1 MQPMKRTFR
10 SAIWPLLG
18 LLTVACAA
26 PDGRNLPAAE
36 DFESLSAQFAAPSK
50 EYSSA
55 PLFVWNKVVT
65 PERIDEAMADLKDK
79 GFGGVFVHPR
89 PGMVTQYLD
98 DNWFSLFRHT
108 MEKGRELD
116 MNVWIYDE
124 NSYPS
129 GFAGGHV
136 NEAMPESYDE
146 GVALKYLRAGVL
158 PDTVD
163 RFFCCLRRE
172 GDAFTDITAEAVS
185 RRGEKGDYY
194 LFYKAYNPTSPWYSG
209 FSYVDLMHEGVADK
223 FIELTLDGYKK
234 VVGEEFGGT
243 VPGWFTDEPQIV
255 VTDRESIRWTPDL
268 FDAFRARW
276 GYDLE
281 PNLVSLWEEV
291 GPWRQVRHNYRDV
304 LMNLFLDRYIKV
316 CHDYCE
322 RNNLVFTGHFW
333 EHGWPD
339 MGHNP
344 DNMAMYAW
352 QQMPGIDLL
361 YNKFDVE
368 SPNAHFGNVRS
379 VKEVNSAANQ
389 MGRVRKLSESYGGG
403 GWDMTLRDFK
413 RQGDWEYALG
423 VNFMNQHIAPLSI
436 AGARKYDYPPAFT
449 PHSPWWEYYRELNL
463 HFARLS
469 LALSSG
475 GQYNDVLV
483 LEPTTSIWMYYTY
496 NAPRSNRWRTM
507 GEEFQAFITA
517 LERHQVE
524 FDLGSENILL
534 NHGSVKGDRFVVG
547 KRAYGTVV
555 LPAQMENV
563 DAATFDLL
571 ERFAAKGGRII
582 AYGTPQYVDGA
593 RSAEAE
599 AFFADPAKVTC
610 ADAGEPIDYSLF
622 ATPEIAFDAPE
633 GNYLFHHRRRMDD
646 GQLLFLANSS
656 LTRPVRGT
664 VTLQGRQAAL
674 LDTRTGE
681 IRGYEA
687 QREGD
692 RLTIAY
698 DLHPAGS
705 LLLYVFDEE
714 REGLAPAPARR
725 VLTAVPAAGGL
736 TAKPDAPNVM
746 TIDFCDLELDGKVYP
761 DLNSYDAAKL
771 AYQHHGFKAGNPWS
785 TSVQFRDHTVR
796 RDTFTMGGFKASY
809 RFTVTSGVDRSRLQ
823 AVVEQPELYRVTLN
837 GVELKALPDKHW
849 IDPEMRFMPL
859 GDAVRTG
866 ENVLTMEC
874 SPMRVLAEIEPIYI
888 LGDFRLEPAAKGWNI
903 VAPGDFAAGSW
914 KAQGWPCYPG
924 KVTYAR
930 EFDIAEKAPYYEVAL
945 GEWKGTVC
953 EVLVNGRS
961 AGIVYAEPY
970 TVDVTEWIAAGR
982 NRVEVKVVGSNYN
995 LMGPLHAAHF
1005 KRITPAFW
1013 RGVKEYPS
1021 GKDYVQQDYG
1031 LMGDFTL
1038 AAGR

>member
-50 EYSSA
+50 EYGSA

-361 YNKFDVE
+361 YNKFDVK

-496 NAPRSNRWRTM
+496 NAPRPNRWRTM

-599 AFFADPAKVTC
+599 AFFADPAKVTR

-714 REGLAPAPARR
+714 REGVGTRACAARADGGSCRGRSDGEARRAQRDDDRFLRSGTRRQGLSGSEQLRRGQTRLPASRLQGRQSVEHLGAVPRPYRAPRHLHDGRIQGVVPVHGDVRCRPQPLAGRRRAARTLPRDAQRRGAESPARQA
-725 VLTAVPAAGGL
+725 L
-736 TAKPDAPNVM
+736 
-746 TIDFCDLELDGKVYP
+746 
-761 DLNSYDAAKL
+761 
-771 AYQHHGFKAGNPWS
+771 
-785 TSVQFRDHTVR
+785 
-796 RDTFTMGGFKASY
+796 
-809 RFTVTSGVDRSRLQ
+809 DRSRN
-823 AVVEQPELYRVTLN
+823 A
-837 GVELKALPDKHW
+837 
-849 IDPEMRFMPL
+849 
-859 GDAVRTG
+859 
-866 ENVLTMEC
+866 
-874 SPMRVLAEIEPIYI
+874 
-888 LGDFRLEPAAKGWNI
+888 
-903 VAPGDFAAGSW
+903 
-914 KAQGWPCYPG
+914 
-924 KVTYAR
+924 
-930 EFDIAEKAPYYEVAL
+930 
-945 GEWKGTVC
+945 
-953 EVLVNGRS
+953 
-961 AGIVYAEPY
+961 
-970 TVDVTEWIAAGR
+970 
-982 NRVEVKVVGSNYN
+982 
-995 LMGPLHAAHF
+995 LHAPRRCRAH
-1005 KRITPAFW
+1005 
-1013 RGVKEYPS
+1013 G
-1021 GKDYVQQDYG
+1021 
-1031 LMGDFTL
+1031 
-1038 AAGR
+1038 

>member
-50 EYSSA
+50 EYGSA

-172 GDAFTDITAEAVS
+172 GDAFIDITAEAVS

-403 GWDMTLRDFK
+403 WDMTLRDFK

-496 NAPRSNRWRTM
+496 NAPRPNRWRTM

-524 FDLGSENILL
+524 FDLGSET
-534 NHGSVKGDRFVVG
+534 SCSTTVRS
-547 KRAYGTVV
+547 RATASSWVNA
-555 LPAQMENV
+555 P
-563 DAATFDLL
+563 T
-571 ERFAAKGGRII
+571 GRWC
-582 AYGTPQYVDGA
+582 Y
-593 RSAEAE
+593 
-599 AFFADPAKVTC
+599 
-610 ADAGEPIDYSLF
+610 
-622 ATPEIAFDAPE
+622 
-633 GNYLFHHRRRMDD
+633 RRRW
-646 GQLLFLANSS
+646 
-656 LTRPVRGT
+656 
-664 VTLQGRQAAL
+664 
-674 LDTRTGE
+674 RTSTPRRSTCSNGSP
-681 IRGYEA
+681 RRA
-687 QREGD
+687 
-692 RLTIAY
+692 
-698 DLHPAGS
+698 AGS
-705 LLLYVFDEE
+705 S
-714 REGLAPAPARR
+714 P
-725 VLTAVPAAGGL
+725 
-736 TAKPDAPNVM
+736 
-746 TIDFCDLELDGKVYP
+746 
-761 DLNSYDAAKL
+761 
-771 AYQHHGFKAGNPWS
+771 
-785 TSVQFRDHTVR
+785 TVR
-796 RDTFTMGGFKASY
+796 RSMW
-809 RFTVTSGVDRSRLQ
+809 TVRGAPRRRPS
-823 AVVEQPELYRVTLN
+823 
-837 GVELKALPDKHW
+837 
-849 IDPEMRFMPL
+849 
-859 GDAVRTG
+859 
-866 ENVLTMEC
+866 
-874 SPMRVLAEIEPIYI
+874 SPIR
-888 LGDFRLEPAAKGWNI
+888 R
-903 VAPGDFAAGSW
+903 
-914 KAQGWPCYPG
+914 
-924 KVTYAR
+924 R
-930 EFDIAEKAPYYEVAL
+930 
-945 GEWKGTVC
+945 
-953 EVLVNGRS
+953 
-961 AGIVYAEPY
+961 
-970 TVDVTEWIAAGR
+970 
-982 NRVEVKVVGSNYN
+982 
-995 LMGPLHAAHF
+995 
-1005 KRITPAFW
+1005 
-1013 RGVKEYPS
+1013 
-1021 GKDYVQQDYG
+1021 
-1031 LMGDFTL
+1031 
-1038 AAGR
+1038 

>member
-50 EYSSA
+50 EYGSA

-496 NAPRSNRWRTM
+496 NAPRPNRWRTM

-599 AFFADPAKVTC
+599 AFFADPAKVTR

-646 GQLLFLANSS
+646 GQLLFLANLS

-796 RDTFTMGGFKASY
+796 DGRIQGVVPVHGDVRCRPQPLAGRRRAARTLPRDAQRRGAESPARQALDRSRNAFHAPRRCRAHGRERADDGVLADARAGRDRTDLYPGRFPARTGRQRVEHRRSGRFRRRQLEGAGLALLSRQGDLCAGVRCRRKGALLRSGAGRVEGYGLRGARQRPFGRY
-809 RFTVTSGVDRSRLQ
+809 RLCGAVYGRRDGVDRGGPQPCGGEGRGQQLQ
-823 AVVEQPELYRVTLN
+823 PHGAAARRALQTDHAGLLARGQ
-837 GVELKALPDKHW
+837 GVSL
-849 IDPEMRFMPL
+849 R
-859 GDAVRTG
+859 
-866 ENVLTMEC
+866 
-874 SPMRVLAEIEPIYI
+874 
-888 LGDFRLEPAAKGWNI
+888 
-903 VAPGDFAAGSW
+903 
-914 KAQGWPCYPG
+914 
-924 KVTYAR
+924 
-930 EFDIAEKAPYYEVAL
+930 
-945 GEWKGTVC
+945 
-953 EVLVNGRS
+953 
-961 AGIVYAEPY
+961 
-970 TVDVTEWIAAGR
+970 
-982 NRVEVKVVGSNYN
+982 
-995 LMGPLHAAHF
+995 
-1005 KRITPAFW
+1005 
-1013 RGVKEYPS
+1013 
-1021 GKDYVQQDYG
+1021 
-1031 LMGDFTL
+1031 
-1038 AAGR
+1038 

>member
-1 MQPMKRTFR
+1 MQPMKRTLR
-10 SAIWPLLG
+10 SAVWPLLG

-50 EYSSA
+50 EYGSA

-185 RRGEKGDYY
+185 RCGEKGDYY

-423 VNFMNQHIAPLSI
+423 VNFMNQHIAPAEHRRCAQVRLSARLHAPFAVVGVLPRAEPPLRPSVAGALVGRPVQRR
-436 AGARKYDYPPAFT
+436 AGARTHHLD
-449 PHSPWWEYYRELNL
+449 LDVL
-463 HFARLS
+463 HLQRAAPEP
-469 LALSSG
+469 LADDGRGVPGLHHRIGTASG
-475 GQYNDVLV
+475 GV
-483 LEPTTSIWMYYTY
+483 
-496 NAPRSNRWRTM
+496 RSGV
-507 GEEFQAFITA
+507 GE
-517 LERHQVE
+517 H
-524 FDLGSENILL
+524 
-534 NHGSVKGDRFVVG
+534 
-547 KRAYGTVV
+547 
-555 LPAQMENV
+555 PAQP
-563 DAATFDLL
+563 
-571 ERFAAKGGRII
+571 RFG
-582 AYGTPQYVDGA
+582 
-593 RSAEAE
+593 
-599 AFFADPAKVTC
+599 
-610 ADAGEPIDYSLF
+610 
-622 ATPEIAFDAPE
+622 
-633 GNYLFHHRRRMDD
+633 
-646 GQLLFLANSS
+646 
-656 LTRPVRGT
+656 
-664 VTLQGRQAAL
+664 QGRPL
-674 LDTRTGE
+674 R
-681 IRGYEA
+681 RG
-687 QREGD
+687 
-692 RLTIAY
+692 
-698 DLHPAGS
+698 
-705 LLLYVFDEE
+705 
-714 REGLAPAPARR
+714 
-725 VLTAVPAAGGL
+725 
-736 TAKPDAPNVM
+736 
-746 TIDFCDLELDGKVYP
+746 
-761 DLNSYDAAKL
+761 
-771 AYQHHGFKAGNPWS
+771 
-785 TSVQFRDHTVR
+785 
-796 RDTFTMGGFKASY
+796 
-809 RFTVTSGVDRSRLQ
+809 
-823 AVVEQPELYRVTLN
+823 
-837 GVELKALPDKHW
+837 
-849 IDPEMRFMPL
+849 
-859 GDAVRTG
+859 
-866 ENVLTMEC
+866 
-874 SPMRVLAEIEPIYI
+874 
-888 LGDFRLEPAAKGWNI
+888 
-903 VAPGDFAAGSW
+903 
-914 KAQGWPCYPG
+914 
-924 KVTYAR
+924 
-930 EFDIAEKAPYYEVAL
+930 
-945 GEWKGTVC
+945 
-953 EVLVNGRS
+953 
-961 AGIVYAEPY
+961 
-970 TVDVTEWIAAGR
+970 
-982 NRVEVKVVGSNYN
+982 
-995 LMGPLHAAHF
+995 
-1005 KRITPAFW
+1005 
-1013 RGVKEYPS
+1013 
-1021 GKDYVQQDYG
+1021 
-1031 LMGDFTL
+1031 
-1038 AAGR
+1038 